1 MFLSKLLVRI
11 RGELLNLKE
20 ELAGKKAPFDKAEN
34 LLESSPTEA
43 KDHPLPTENS
53 PEKIRDLNREFDE
66 LLKDRKQNQSTADK
80 PPGNP
85 RTLG

>member
-20 ELAGKKAPFDKAEN
+20 ELAGSKAPFDKAEN
-34 LLESSPTEA
+34 LLEGSPTEA

-53 PEKIRDLNREFDE
+53 AEKIRDLNREFDE
-66 LLKDRKQNQSTADK
+66 LLKERKQDQSAGDK
-80 PPGNP
+80 STGNP